1 MSNMNRSVFD
11 CLHSQGLMW
20 DVHDTTSPWI
30 FTAVYSVL
38 SPTAFLL
45 NLSVIITIT
54 KKRELQRPS
63 KILLR
68 SMAVSDL
75 LVGGISMPLSAIIG
89 LLLPHRILT
98 ERQFCTFDLVIF
110 LFSYILYFCS
120 FLHLTM
126 IAWERYMAIRKCME
140 YKMTVTKGRLKIL
153 AMIAWVLSIGG
164 VSSVF
169 ISMTVVGGDGLLL
182 AAEILDIIS
191 SILILCLL
199 IAIVYFYVMV
209 YLSVRKRKLSQI
221 QQVSVLVKA
230 KLENRVAMTMALVT
244 VVLVISFIPMTVVFI
259 LGDYFQVFS
268 GLLAWRVVETL
279 VYLNSIASPLIY
291 CYRDRLFRIAVLEIL
306 RIRKP
311 KAKRFPV
318 GNAAVRSIRRQGSSG
333 SVKDI
338 VQIRKVENSVIL
350 TRPASC
356 DLATELSSGQGH
368 LQLCSHKTRLKRSA
382 SAPSLKKDSFCYD

>member
-1 MSNMNRSVFD
+1 M
-11 CLHSQGLMW
+11 
-20 DVHDTTSPWI
+20 
-30 FTAVYSVL
+30 
-38 SPTAFLL
+38 
-45 NLSVIITIT
+45 
-54 KKRELQRPS
+54 
-63 KILLR
+63 
-68 SMAVSDL
+68 
-75 LVGGISMPLSAIIG
+75 
-89 LLLPHRILT
+89 
-98 ERQFCTFDLVIF
+98 
-110 LFSYILYFCS
+110 
-120 FLHLTM
+120 
-126 IAWERYMAIRKCME
+126 
-140 YKMTVTKGRLKIL
+140 L

-164 VSSVF
+164 VSSAF

-199 IAIVYFYVMV
+199 IAIIFFYVMV

-221 QQVSVLVKA
+221 TQVTVLLKA

-244 VVLVISFIPMTVVFI
+244 VALVISFIPMTVVFI
-259 LGDYFQVFS
+259 LGDYFQVFR

-318 GNAAVRSIRRQGSSG
+318 GNAAVRFVRRQGSSG
-333 SVKDI
+333 SVKDV
-338 VQIRKVENSVIL
+338 VQTRKVENSVIL
-350 TRPASC
+350 TRSASC

-368 LQLCSHKTRLKRSA
+368 LQLCSHKIRLKRSA
-382 SAPSLKKDSFCYD
+382 SAPSLKKGSFCYD

>member
-1 MSNMNRSVFD
+1 MYRSVFD

-45 NLSVIITIT
+45 NLLVIITIT
-54 KKRELQRPS
+54 KRRELQRAS

-221 QQVSVLVKA
+221 QQVRVLVKA

-244 VVLVISFIPMTVVFI
+244 VALVISFIPMTVVFI
-259 LGDYFQVFS
+259 LGDYFQVFR

-291 CYRDRLFRIAVLEIL
+291 CYRDRLFRTAVLEIL

-311 KAKRFPV
+311 KAKQVPV
-318 GNAAVRSIRRQGSSG
+318 CNAVRFVRRKDSFG
-333 SVKDI
+333 SVKD
-338 VQIRKVENSVIL
+338 VMQIRNVENPVIL

-356 DLATELSSGQGH
+356 DLAMLSLERGH
-368 LQLCSHKTRLKRSA
+368 LQPCFHKTRLKRSA

>member
-140 YKMTVTKGRLKIL
+140 YKITVTKGRLKIL

-209 YLSVRKRKLSQI
+209 YLSVRKRELSQI

-259 LGDYFQVFS
+259 LGDYFQVFR

-318 GNAAVRSIRRQGSSG
+318 GNAAVRSIRHKVRL
-333 SVKDI
+333 
-338 VQIRKVENSVIL
+338 VQ
-350 TRPASC
+350 
-356 DLATELSSGQGH
+356 
-368 LQLCSHKTRLKRSA
+368 
-382 SAPSLKKDSFCYD
+382 

>member
-1 MSNMNRSVFD
+1 MYQSVFD

-45 NLSVIITIT
+45 NLLVIITIT
-54 KKRELQRPS
+54 KRTELQRPS

-126 IAWERYMAIRKCME
+126 IAWERYIAIRKWMD
-140 YKMTVTKGRLKIL
+140 YKGIVTKGRLKML
-153 AMIAWVLSIGG
+153 AIIAWVSAIGG
-164 VSSVF
+164 VSSAF

-199 IAIVYFYVMV
+199 IAIVYFYLMV
-209 YLSVRKRKLSQI
+209 YLTVRKRELSQI

-244 VVLVISFIPMTVVFI
+244 VALVISFIPMTVVFI
-259 LGDYFQVFS
+259 LGDYFQVFR

-311 KAKRFPV
+311 KAKQVPV
-318 GNAAVRSIRRQGSSG
+318 CNAVPFVRRKDSFG
-333 SVKDI
+333 SVKDV
-338 VQIRKVENSVIL
+338 VQIRNVENPVIL

-356 DLATELSSGQGH
+356 DLAMLSLERGH
-368 LQLCSHKTRLKRSA
+368 LATALFSQNAIEKKRVS
-382 SAPSLKKDSFCYD
+382 SVS

>member
-1 MSNMNRSVFD
+1 MYRSVFD

-140 YKMTVTKGRLKIL
+140 YKTTVTKGRLKML
-153 AMIAWVLSIGG
+153 AIVAWVSAIGG

-169 ISMTVVGGDGLLL
+169 ISMTVVGGDGLLF

-209 YLSVRKRKLSQI
+209 YLSVRKRELSQI

-244 VVLVISFIPMTVVFI
+244 VALVISFIPMTVVFI
-259 LGDYFQVFS
+259 LGDYFQVFR

-311 KAKRFPV
+311 KAKQDPV
-318 GNAAVRSIRRQGSSG
+318 CNAVRFVRRKDSFA
-333 SVKDI
+333 SVKDV

-356 DLATELSSGQGH
+356 DLAMLSLGRGH
-368 LQLCSHKTRLKRSA
+368 PQPCFHKTQLKRSA
-382 SAPSLKKDSFCYD
+382 SAPSLKKGSFCYD

>member
-1 MSNMNRSVFD
+1 MYRSEFD

-45 NLSVIITIT
+45 NLLVIITIT
-54 KKRELQRPS
+54 KRRELQRPS

-75 LVGGISMPLSAIIG
+75 LVGGISMPLTAIIG

-126 IAWERYMAIRKCME
+126 IAWERYMAIRKCVE
-140 YKMTVTKGRLKIL
+140 YKMTVTKGRLKML
-153 AMIAWVLSIGG
+153 AIIAWGLAIGG

-169 ISMTVVGGDGLLL
+169 ISMTVIGGDGLLL

-191 SILILCLL
+191 AILIVCLL

-230 KLENRVAMTMALVT
+230 KLENRIAMTMALVT
-244 VVLVISFIPMTVVFI
+244 VALVISFIPMTVVFI
-259 LGDYFQVFS
+259 LGDYFQVFR

-311 KAKRFPV
+311 KAKLFPV
-318 GNAAVRSIRRQGSSG
+318 GNAVRSIRRQGSSG
-333 SVKDI
+333 SVKDV

-350 TRPASC
+350 TRSASC

-382 SAPSLKKDSFCYD
+382 SAPSLKKGSFCYD

>member
-1 MSNMNRSVFD
+1 MYQSVFD

-45 NLSVIITIT
+45 NLLVIITIT
-54 KKRELQRPS
+54 KRTELQRPS

-126 IAWERYMAIRKCME
+126 IAWERYIAIRKWMD
-140 YKMTVTKGRLKIL
+140 YKGIVTKGRLKML
-153 AMIAWVLSIGG
+153 AIIAWVSAIGG
-164 VSSVF
+164 VSSAF

-191 SILILCLL
+191 SILIVFLL
-199 IAIVYFYVMV
+199 IAIVYFYLMV
-209 YLSVRKRKLSQI
+209 YLTVRKRELSQI

-244 VVLVISFIPMTVVFI
+244 VALVISFIPMTVVFI
-259 LGDYFQVFS
+259 LGDYFQVFR
-268 GLLAWRVVETL
+268 GFLAWRVVETL
-279 VYLNSIASPLIY
+279 VYLNSVASPLIY

-311 KAKRFPV
+311 KAKQVPV
-318 GNAAVRSIRRQGSSG
+318 CNAVPFVRRKDSFG
-333 SVKDI
+333 SVKDV
-338 VQIRKVENSVIL
+338 VQIRNVENPVIL
-350 TRPASC
+350 RRPASC
-356 DLATELSSGQGH
+356 DLAMLSLKRGH
-368 LQLCSHKTRLKRSA
+368 LPPCFHKTRLKRRG

>member
-1 MSNMNRSVFD
+1 MYRSVFD

-45 NLSVIITIT
+45 NLLVIITIT
-54 KKRELQRPS
+54 KRTELQRPS

-126 IAWERYMAIRKCME
+126 IAWERYMAIRKCMK
-140 YKMTVTKGRLKIL
+140 YKTTVTKGRLKML
-153 AMIAWVLSIGG
+153 AIIAWVSAIGG

-244 VVLVISFIPMTVVFI
+244 VALVISFIPMTVVFI
-259 LGDYFQVFS
+259 LGDYFQVFR

-318 GNAAVRSIRRQGSSG
+318 GNAVRSIRRQGSSG
-333 SVKDI
+333 SVKD
-338 VQIRKVENSVIL
+338 VMQIRKVENSVIL

-356 DLATELSSGQGH
+356 DLATELSSRQGH

-382 SAPSLKKDSFCYD
+382 SAPSLKKGSFCYD

>member
-1 MSNMNRSVFD
+1 MYQSVFD

-221 QQVSVLVKA
+221 QRVSVLVKA

-259 LGDYFQVFS
+259 LGDYFQVFR
-268 GLLAWRVVETL
+268 GLLAWRAVETL
-279 VYLNSIASPLIY
+279 VYLNSVASPLIY
-291 CYRDRLFRIAVLEIL
+291 CYRDRLFRIAVLEVL

-311 KAKRFPV
+311 KARQDPV
-318 GNAAVRSIRRQGSSG
+318 CNAVRFVRRQGSSG
-333 SVKDI
+333 SVKDV

-382 SAPSLKKDSFCYD
+382 SAPSLKKGSFCYD

>member
-20 DVHDTTSPWI
+20 DVHDTTSPWV

-45 NLSVIITIT
+45 NLLVIITIT
-54 KKRELQRPS
+54 KRRELQRPS

-75 LVGGISMPLSAIIG
+75 LVGGISMPLTAIIG

-126 IAWERYMAIRKCME
+126 IAWERYMAIRKCVE
-140 YKMTVTKGRLKIL
+140 YKMIVTKGRLKML

-164 VSSVF
+164 VSSAF

-191 SILILCLL
+191 SVLILCLL
-199 IAIVYFYVMV
+199 IAIIFFYVMV
-209 YLSVRKRKLSQI
+209 YLLVRKRKLSQI
-221 QQVSVLVKA
+221 TQVSVL
-230 KLENRVAMTMALVT
+230 LV
-244 VVLVISFIPMTVVFI
+244 
-259 LGDYFQVFS
+259 
-268 GLLAWRVVETL
+268 
-279 VYLNSIASPLIY
+279 
-291 CYRDRLFRIAVLEIL
+291 
-306 RIRKP
+306 
-311 KAKRFPV
+311 
-318 GNAAVRSIRRQGSSG
+318 
-333 SVKDI
+333 
-338 VQIRKVENSVIL
+338 
-350 TRPASC
+350 
-356 DLATELSSGQGH
+356 
-368 LQLCSHKTRLKRSA
+368 
-382 SAPSLKKDSFCYD
+382 

>member
-1 MSNMNRSVFD
+1 MYRSVFD

-45 NLSVIITIT
+45 NLLVIITIT
-54 KKRELQRPS
+54 KRTELQRPS

-110 LFSYILYFCS
+110 LFSYILYLCS

-126 IAWERYMAIRKCME
+126 IAWERYIAIRKWMD
-140 YKMTVTKGRLKIL
+140 YKGIVTKGRLKML

-164 VSSVF
+164 VSSAF

-191 SILILCLL
+191 SILIVCLL
-199 IAIVYFYVMV
+199 IAIVCFYVMV
-209 YLSVRKRKLSQI
+209 YLTVRKRELSQI
-221 QQVSVLVKA
+221 MQVSVLVKA

-244 VVLVISFIPMTVVFI
+244 VALVIFFIPMTVVFI
-259 LGDYFQVFS
+259 LVDYFQVFR

-291 CYRDRLFRIAVLEIL
+291 CYRDRLFRIAVLQIL
-306 RIRKP
+306 RIKKP
-311 KAKRFPV
+311 KAKRFSV
-318 GNAAVRSIRRQGSSG
+318 GNAVRFVRRKYSFG
-333 SVKDI
+333 SVKDV

-350 TRPASC
+350 TRPPSC
-356 DLATELSSGQGH
+356 DLAMLSLGRGH
-368 LQLCSHKTRLKRSA
+368 PQPCFHKTQLKRSA
-382 SAPSLKKDSFCYD
+382 SAPSLKKGSFCYD

>member
-1 MSNMNRSVFD
+1 MYRSVFD

-20 DVHDTTSPWI
+20 DVHDTTSPLI

-45 NLSVIITIT
+45 NLLVIITIT
-54 KKRELQRPS
+54 KRRELQRPS

-75 LVGGISMPLSAIIG
+75 LVGGISMPLSAVIG

-140 YKMTVTKGRLKIL
+140 YKVTVTKGRLKTL
-153 AMIAWVLSIGG
+153 AMIAWVSAIGG

-191 SILILCLL
+191 SILIVCLL
-199 IAIVYFYVMV
+199 IVIVYFYAMV
-209 YLSVRKRKLSQI
+209 YLSVRKRELSQI

-244 VVLVISFIPMTVVFI
+244 VALVIFFIPMTVVFI
-259 LGDYFQVFS
+259 LGDYFQVFR

-318 GNAAVRSIRRQGSSG
+318 GNAVRSVRRQDSLG
-333 SVKDI
+333 SVKD
-338 VQIRKVENSVIL
+338 VAQTRKVENYVIL
-350 TRPASC
+350 TRSASC
-356 DLATELSSGQGH
+356 DLAMLSSGQGH
-368 LQLCSHKTRLKRSA
+368 LQLFSHKTRLKRSA
-382 SAPSLKKDSFCYD
+382 SAPSLKKGSFCYD

>member
-1 MSNMNRSVFD
+1 MYQSVFD

-45 NLSVIITIT
+45 NLLVIITIT
-54 KKRELQRPS
+54 KRTELQRPS

-126 IAWERYMAIRKCME
+126 IAWERYIAIRKWMD
-140 YKMTVTKGRLKIL
+140 YKGIVTKGRLKML
-153 AMIAWVLSIGG
+153 AIIAWVSAIGG
-164 VSSVF
+164 VSSAF

-191 SILILCLL
+191 SILIVFLL
-199 IAIVYFYVMV
+199 IAIVYFYLMV
-209 YLSVRKRKLSQI
+209 YLTVRKRELSQI

-244 VVLVISFIPMTVVFI
+244 VALVISFIPMTVVFI
-259 LGDYFQVFS
+259 LGDYFQVFR

-311 KAKRFPV
+311 KAKQVPV
-318 GNAAVRSIRRQGSSG
+318 CNAVPFVRRKDSFG
-333 SVKDI
+333 SVKDV
-338 VQIRKVENSVIL
+338 VQIRNVENPVIL

-356 DLATELSSGQGH
+356 DLAMLSLERGH
-368 LQLCSHKTRLKRSA
+368 LATALFSQNAIEKKRVS
-382 SAPSLKKDSFCYD
+382 SVS

>member
-1 MSNMNRSVFD
+1 MYQSVFD

-45 NLSVIITIT
+45 NLLVIITIT
-54 KKRELQRPS
+54 KRRELQRPS

-126 IAWERYMAIRKCME
+126 IAWERYIAIRKWMD
-140 YKMTVTKGRLKIL
+140 YKGIVTKGRLKML
-153 AMIAWVLSIGG
+153 AIIAWVSAIGG
-164 VSSVF
+164 VSSAF

-191 SILILCLL
+191 SILIVFLL
-199 IAIVYFYVMV
+199 IAIVYFYLMV
-209 YLSVRKRKLSQI
+209 YLTVRKRELSQI

-244 VVLVISFIPMTVVFI
+244 VALVISFIPMTVVFI
-259 LGDYFQVFS
+259 LGDYFQVFR
-268 GLLAWRVVETL
+268 GLLAWRAVETL
-279 VYLNSIASPLIY
+279 VYLNSVASPLIY
-291 CYRDRLFRIAVLEIL
+291 CYRDRLFRIAVLEVL

-311 KAKRFPV
+311 KAMQDPV
-318 GNAAVRSIRRQGSSG
+318 CNAVRFVRRKDSFA
-333 SVKDI
+333 SVKDV

-356 DLATELSSGQGH
+356 DLAMLSLGRGH
-368 LQLCSHKTRLKRSA
+368 PQPCFHKTQLKRSA
-382 SAPSLKKDSFCYD
+382 SAPSLKKGSFCYD

>member
-11 CLHSQGLMW
+11 CLHSQGLTW

-30 FTAVYSVL
+30 FTAVYSFL

-221 QQVSVLVKA
+221 QQVSVLVKV
-230 KLENRVAMTMALVT
+230 KLDNRVAMTMALVT
-244 VVLVISFIPMTVVFI
+244 VALVISFIPMTVVFI
-259 LGDYFQVFS
+259 LGDYFQVFR

-318 GNAAVRSIRRQGSSG
+318 GNAAVRFVRRQGSSG
-333 SVKDI
+333 SVKD
-338 VQIRKVENSVIL
+338 VMQIRKVENSVI
-350 TRPASC
+350 
-356 DLATELSSGQGH
+356 
-368 LQLCSHKTRLKRSA
+368 
-382 SAPSLKKDSFCYD
+382 F

>member
-1 MSNMNRSVFD
+1 MHESVFD

-45 NLSVIITIT
+45 NLLVIITIT
-54 KKRELQRPS
+54 KRREQQKPS

-75 LVGGISMPLSAIIG
+75 LVGGISMPLSAVIG

-110 LFSYILYFCS
+110 WFSYILYFCS

-140 YKMTVTKGRLKIL
+140 YKMTVTKGRLKML
-153 AMIAWVLSIGG
+153 AMIAWGSALGG
-164 VSSVF
+164 VSPVF

-182 AAEILDIIS
+182 TSEIMDIIS

-199 IAIVYFYVMV
+199 IVIVYLYVMV

-221 QQVSVLVKA
+221 TQVTVLLKA

-244 VVLVISFIPMTVVFI
+244 VALVISFIPMTVVFI
-259 LGDYFQVFS
+259 LGDYFQVFR

-306 RIRKP
+306 TIKKP
-311 KAKRFPV
+311 KAKQLPV
-318 GNAAVRSIRRQGSSG
+318 GNAVRFVRRQDSFG
-333 SVKDI
+333 SVKDV
-338 VQIRKVENSVIL
+338 VQIRKAENSVIL
-350 TRPASC
+350 TRSASC
-356 DLATELSSGQGH
+356 DLAMLSLGRGH
-368 LQLCSHKTRLKRSA
+368 LQLCFHKTRLKRSA
-382 SAPSLKKDSFCYD
+382 SAPSL